1 MSPQTA
7 YQWGQLILIVLSVL
21 SVLGGIFMKFV
32 FPHVRSWYQPKLE
45 KVTKLFL
52 VPAQLSEMKAASDER
67 DKALKQIQQ
76 DVAMMN
82 SVNRARADA
91 NPHEANFEANGD
103 GLLTWVNRTYLRW
116 VNRELKEVLNH
127 GWINCIHPDDRARVI
142 SEWEDAIEDCRTSSL
157 QYRLIDGTLV
167 EATATPIPEGT
178 IPCERWVGVIRKVK
192 EDAARVSHD

>member
-7 YQWGQLILIVLSVL
+7 YQWGQLILIIISVL
-21 SVLGGIFMKFV
+21 SVIGGVFMKFV
-32 FPHVRSWYQPKLE
+32 WPHIKGWYQPYVDGVKNLM
-45 KVTKLFL
+45 L
-52 VPAQLSEMKAASDER
+52 VPDQLSDMKAAGDER

-91 NPHEANFEANGD
+91 NPHEANFEANSE

-116 VNRELKEVLNH
+116 ANRELREVLNH

-142 SEWEDAIEDCRTSSL
+142 SEWDGAIDDCRTSSL
-157 QYRLIDGTLV
+157 RYRLIDGTLV
-167 EATATPIPEGT
+167 EATATPIPEGV
-178 IPCERWVGVIRKVK
+178 IPCERWVGVIRKVLDD
-192 EDAARVSHD
+192 EARVRHD